1 MNLKPFVLIPFL
13 VCLTVAQETKRLPNV
28 PRIARNWN
36 SIVKENEESSQA
48 LNKLDL
54 LLHARFV
61 PKVIEVSEE
70 RRQKVE
76 DDRRK
81 ACVTYYK
88 QAREALLKQV
98 DALNELIEEEDY

>member
-1 MNLKPFVLIPFL
+1 MKALIL
-13 VCLTVAQETKRLPNV
+13 IVILSCLTVAQETKRLPNV
-28 PRIARNWN
+28 PCIARNWN
-36 SIVKENEESSQA
+36 SIVKDNEESSQA

-70 RRQKVE
+70 RRWKIE
-76 DDRRK
+76 DERRK
-81 ACVTYYK
+81 ACVAYYK